1 MGSNYYR
8 GKNGYMVRK
17 PHLVPVEEH
26 TFYEEEGDGV
36 MDLPFAGK
44 VFIILFFVFLFI
56 GSLILIPVTTPNSTV
71 IIKEKT
77 VTAVDSI
84 SKFDPNGE
92 EDIMRRMAEEK
103 RQQISAVNAEI
114 QKINEKKECESAL
127 KQLKKELL
135 TMTAIVDDGFISRE
149 ILAEAEVDSI
159 TADAIDML
167 TKSIQAAVDS
177 ILVMRKFNDYI
188 SRLND
193 SSEVRIF
200 QTPIS
205 KNSEN
210 FNPLT
215 RMPAIAYI
223 RP

>member
-8 GKNGYMVRK
+8 DKNGYKVRK

-26 TFYEEEGDGV
+26 TFYEEEGGGV

-56 GSLILIPVTTPNSTV
+56 GSLILIPVTTPNSPV

-103 RQQISAVNAEI
+103 RQQISVVNAEI
-114 QKINEKKECESAL
+114 QKINEKKAL
-127 KQLKKELL
+127 ADTLKAKKKELL
-135 TMTAIVDDGFISRE
+135 TLSAMVDDGFTTRE
-149 ILAEAEVDSI
+149 ITAEAEVDSI
-159 TADAIDML
+159 TDEAIDML
-167 TKSIQAAVDS
+167 SQSLQVTVNSIAMQARLKTFIELQNLPGS
-177 ILVMRKFNDYI
+177 I
-188 SRLND
+188 SRFSGSLSMREL
-193 SSEVRIF
+193 SSRK
-200 QTPIS
+200 IS
-205 KNSEN
+205 E
-210 FNPLT
+210 LLG
-215 RMPAIAYI
+215 I
-223 RP
+223 